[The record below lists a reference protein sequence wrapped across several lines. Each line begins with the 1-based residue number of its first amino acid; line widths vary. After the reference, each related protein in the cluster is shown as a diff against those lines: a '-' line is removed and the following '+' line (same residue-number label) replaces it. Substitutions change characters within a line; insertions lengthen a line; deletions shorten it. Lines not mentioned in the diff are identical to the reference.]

1 MDELSNNT
9 NDFLSSR
16 ILLESIPMGIVIFDS
31 SGNIT
36 SVTENFF
43 RFGVSKYENEES
55 LLQENVKL
63 IELFRTISITE
74 DLADLEEG
82 YGFEKT
88 LITQQTLDGGQ
99 LSILVKGSPIYE
111 NEAYCGGLLIV
122 EDAKV
127 SIEVKKDSAVSNLS
141 SEQILS
147 KLSDAYLIVNNS
159 GIVKKI
165 NDSSELRLSNIL
177 SCKVG
182 DDINSVLS
190 EELHSK
196 ISNQLSGYSEWKDK
210 TLKESFLSDDSVL
223 GITSFFLPH
232 SSEAT
237 PHLAILFKNINSDGT
252 SNFQK
257 EAELEELRNYQ
268 IIATSVVD
276 AIINVDLV
284 GNITFWNKSA
294 EQLFGV
300 RRSAVFGKFIGKI
313 LPIFTEVYFK
323 SLLEEL
329 KVKKVWDS
337 RLKIGAAEKVEFI
350 NIKLSYVEENSDPRI
365 VIFCTNITK
374 QINLERR
381 LRQSEERFR
390 DIVTNT
396 KEYICTINL
405 DGSISYVN
413 PFFIKEFDYT
423 EEEFVGRKFT
433 DLIAKKHFEEEGFDL
448 RLFDAREVHNIEL
461 PLIKKDGSV
470 AYVMGSFSIVAD
482 LNGTPKYYNAILTD
496 ISSQKET
503 ERDLLLIKSVFEASN
518 EGIAV
523 ASKRKLVLVN
533 ETFVK
538 MFGYA
543 KASDLIGKDPLDMVD
558 NSSIPE
564 VAKKIEELESNLNKP
579 QLYEFSAVRKDEG
592 TFYAENSSISYKAEG
607 QVHIVYIVRD
617 ITEEKRSQL
626 ALKESEKRYRSIT
639 ENISESLWT
648 AERSKDRLELVF
660 YTSGIEQITGYSVM
674 EFLEN
679 KRLGYKIVHPNDI
692 SGVFTKF
699 KRLFR
704 DSVKDMEEIEYRI
717 INKDGSIVWI
727 KNKVNV
733 IRGTDGKID
742 KVFGLIS
749 DISLSKRAEEELTKS
764 TDNLKK
770 LNDTKDKF
778 ISIISHDLRTPF
790 SSIIGFAEIMQGD
803 PNMEIEKRDQYLK
816 FILESSKSMLSLVN
830 SLLDW
835 TRLQTGRLDFEPKR
849 VNAKTIIMNS
859 YQMVSGAALNKNI
872 QILNDVIQDV
882 FIHADSD
889 LLMQVFNNLLSNA
902 IKFTDSGGRIIIGAY
917 PKIEARVIEFRVK
930 DDGVGIKEEDVKK
943 LFKVDSKFTLAG
955 TAGEKGSGLGLS
967 LCYDIVLKHG
977 GDIWVESTYG
987 EGTEFVFTIPIS
999 STKILLVDD
1008 MKTDKILYSKL
1019 IKSILPNHIVETAGN
1034 GKEAFELIKSG
1045 QPALVITDHMMP
1057 VMNGYE
1063 LIEKINRDDMS
1074 FKPPIIVLSSDVTPG
1089 IEQDYRELGVLYV
1102 FNKPVDL
1109 TSFKHAIEES
1119 LKKAIFT

>member
-1 MDELSNNT
+1 MEELSNST
-9 NDFLSSR
+9 NEFLKSKF
-16 ILLESIPMGIVIFDS
+16 LLESIPMGIIVFDS
-31 SGNIT
+31 SGNIM
-36 SVTENFF
+36 SVTDNFF
-43 RFGVSKYENEES
+43 RFGVSKFENEES
-55 LLQENVKL
+55 LLNQNVKE
-63 IELFRTISITE
+63 IELFRTISVKDDIV
-74 DLADLEEG
+74 DLGQG

-88 LITQQTLDGGQ
+88 IVSQQTLDGGQ
-99 LSILVKGSPIYE
+99 LTVQVKGAPIYKE
-111 NEAYCGGLLIV
+111 DVYSGGILIV

-127 SIEVKKDSAVSNLS
+127 SFVPKKTSAFSDSNIEQL
-141 SEQILS
+141 LS
-147 KLSDAYLIVNNS
+147 KLSDGFLIIDQN
-159 GIVKKI
+159 GMVKKI
-165 NDSSELRLSNIL
+165 FDSSELHISNIL
-177 SCKVG
+177 SCKTG
-182 DDINSVLS
+182 DPISSILS

-196 ISNQLSGYSEWKDK
+196 ISNQLDNFSEWKNK
-210 TLKESFLSDDSVL
+210 TLKESFLSEETILS
-223 GITSFFLPH
+223 ISSFFL
-232 SSEAT
+232 SSGSGDT
-237 PHLAILFKNINSDGT
+237 PDLAILFKKVSSEGSSSFSKD
-252 SNFQK
+252 
-257 EAELEELRNYQ
+257 AELEELRNYQ
-268 IIATSVVD
+268 MIATSVFD
-276 AIINVDLV
+276 AIVNVDLA

-294 EQLFGV
+294 EQLLGAQ
-300 RRSAVFGKFIGKI
+300 RSAVFGKFIGKI
-313 LPIFTEVYFK
+313 LPIFTEAYFK
-323 SLLEEL
+323 ELLEEL
-329 KVKKVWDS
+329 KQNKVWES
-337 RLKIGAAEKVEFI
+337 RLKIGTAEKVEFI

-396 KEYICTINL
+396 KEYICTIDL
-405 DGSISYVN
+405 DGTISYVN
-413 PFFIKEFDYT
+413 PFFINEFGY
-423 EEEFVGRKFT
+423 EEGKFVGRRFT
-433 DLIAKKHFEEEGFDL
+433 ELIENKYFEEHGFDL
-448 RLFDAREVHNIEL
+448 KLFDSREVHNIEL
-461 PLIKKDGSV
+461 PLVKRDGSV
-470 AYVMGSFSIVAD
+470 TYVMGSFSIVAD
-482 LNGTPKYYNAILTD
+482 LNDRPKYYNAILTD

-503 ERDLLLIKSVFEASN
+503 EKDLLLIKSVFEASN

-538 MFGYA
+538 MFGYDNA
-543 KASDLIGKDPLDMVD
+543 EDLIGRDPLDMVD

-579 QLYEFSAVRKDEG
+579 QLYEFLALRKGEG
-592 TFYAENSSISYKAEG
+592 TFYAENSSISYKADDK
-607 QVHIVYIVRD
+607 VNVVYIVRD
-617 ITEEKRSQL
+617 ITEEKRSQM
-626 ALKESEKRYRSIT
+626 ALKESENRYRSIT

-648 AERSKDRLELVF
+648 AERSRERLELVF
-660 YTSGIEQITGYSVM
+660 YTSGIEQITGYTVI

-679 KRLGYKIVHPNDI
+679 KRLGYKIIHPNDLR
-692 SGVFTKF
+692 SVFIKF
-699 KRLFR
+699 KKLFR

-733 IRGTDGKID
+733 VRGANGEID

-790 SSIIGFAEIMQGD
+790 SSIIGFAEIMQSD
-803 PNMEIEKRDQYLK
+803 PNMELEKREQYLK

-835 TRLQTGRLDFEPKR
+835 TRLQTGRLTFEPKR
-849 VNAKTIIMNS
+849 VNAKTIINNS
-859 YQMVSGAALNKNI
+859 YQMISGAALKKNI
-872 QILNDVIQDV
+872 QILNDVIYDV
-882 FIHADSD
+882 FIHADTE
-889 LLMQVFNNLLSNA
+889 LLLQVFNNLLSNA
-902 IKFTDSGGRIIIGAY
+902 IKFTDSGGKIIIGAY

-930 DDGVGIKEEDVKK
+930 DDGVGIKKDDVNK

-967 LCYDIVLKHG
+967 LCYDIVQKHG
-977 GDIWVESTYG
+977 GDIWVESVFG

-1019 IKSILPNHIVETAGN
+1019 IKSILPNHTVETADN
-1034 GKEAFELIKSG
+1034 GKEAFEMIKVS
-1045 QPALVITDHMMP
+1045 QPALVITDHLMP
-1057 VMNGYE
+1057 VLNGYE
-1063 LIEKINRDDMS
+1063 LIEKINRDEMS
-1074 FKPPIIVLSSDVTPG
+1074 FKPPVIVLSSGITPG
-1089 IEQDYRELGVLYV
+1089 IEQDYKELGVQYV

-1109 TSFKHAIEES
+1109 SKFKHALEES
-1119 LKKAIFT
+1119 LKKAIFN